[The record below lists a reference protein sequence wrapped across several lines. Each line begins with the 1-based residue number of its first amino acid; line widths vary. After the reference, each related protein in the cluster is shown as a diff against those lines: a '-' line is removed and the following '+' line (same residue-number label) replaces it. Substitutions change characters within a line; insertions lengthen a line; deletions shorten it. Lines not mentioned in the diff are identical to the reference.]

1 MKVSIKHAFGLA
13 IASLGLGALL
23 AAPGALAQGQ
33 GQGQQQYQPPAAQG
47 QVSDAQLQSF
57 VEAQTKVNE
66 IQVKYS
72 EKIQSTQD
80 PEKAQTLQSE
90 AQDKMIKAVDEAG
103 LDVQEYNQI
112 AQQMSRD
119 PEMRARIQELMGS

>member
-1 MKVSIKHAFGLA
+1 MKVSIKHAFGLT

-23 AAPGALAQGQ
+23 AAPGALA
-33 GQGQQQYQPPAAQG
+33 QGQQQYQPPAAQG
-47 QVSDAQLQSF
+47 QVSDAQLQNF

-66 IQVKYS
+66 IQVEYS

-80 PEKAQTLQSE
+80 PKKAQTLQSE
-90 AQDKMIKAVDEAG
+90 AQDKMVKAVDEAG

-119 PEMRARIQELMGS
+119 PALRERIQELMGS

>member
-1 MKVSIKHAFGLA
+1 MKTSMKRTFGLA

-23 AAPGALAQGQ
+23 AAPGALAQDQ
-33 GQGQQQYQPPAAQG
+33 SRYQPPAAQS
-47 QVSDAQLQSF
+47 QISDAQLQSF

-66 IQVKYS
+66 IQVEYS

-90 AQDKMIKAVDEAG
+90 AQDKMVKAVDEAG

-119 PEMRARIQELMGS
+119 PALRERIQELMGS